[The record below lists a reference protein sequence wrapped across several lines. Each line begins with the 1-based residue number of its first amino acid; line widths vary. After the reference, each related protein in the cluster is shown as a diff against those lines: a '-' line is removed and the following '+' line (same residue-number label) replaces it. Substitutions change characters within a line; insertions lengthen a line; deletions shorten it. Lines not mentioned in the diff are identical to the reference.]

1 MGRTSETSSSSR
13 TRDDRS
19 YYQARRTKLGAT
31 ALVVNTH
38 VIVDQLIRL
47 KVGGVKHFKLGGF
60 LGMHL
65 ILFET
70 TFAGSEKPVCK
81 KVQTWSDRS

>member
-1 MGRTSETSSSSR
+1 MPKGVVWVELQKRHHHQGQEMTVFF
-13 TRDDRS
+13 
-19 YYQARRTKLGAT
+19 YQARRTKLGAT

-60 LGMHL
+60 
-65 ILFET
+65 
-70 TFAGSEKPVCK
+70 
-81 KVQTWSDRS
+81 

>member
-1 MGRTSETSSSSR
+1 MMM
-13 TRDDRS
+13 
-19 YYQARRTKLGAT
+19 
-31 ALVVNTH
+31 LVLMT
-38 VIVDQLIRL
+38 DEC
-47 KVGGVKHFKLGGF
+47 GVKDFKLEV

-81 KVQTWSDRS
+81 KVQTWSDRN